1 MRSSTLVTVLA
12 LAASF
17 LTGSFASAASNSDV
31 TPILTCQSAHGSVFI
46 GILVRGAHYDSICNV
61 VVKKGDDGFAPYD
74 GSECPGALY
83 GIQPNYVLGMDLEDQ
98 GSVEVKPNEKGVLTY
113 TDSAGSSEA
122 KCDIEN
128 DFIVE

>member
-1 MRSSTLVTVLA
+1 
-12 LAASF
+12 
-17 LTGSFASAASNSDV
+17 
-31 TPILTCQSAHGSVFI
+31 
-46 GILVRGAHYDSICNV
+46 
-61 VVKKGDDGFAPYD
+61 
-74 GSECPGALY
+74 
-83 GIQPNYVLGMDLEDQ
+83 MDLEDQ